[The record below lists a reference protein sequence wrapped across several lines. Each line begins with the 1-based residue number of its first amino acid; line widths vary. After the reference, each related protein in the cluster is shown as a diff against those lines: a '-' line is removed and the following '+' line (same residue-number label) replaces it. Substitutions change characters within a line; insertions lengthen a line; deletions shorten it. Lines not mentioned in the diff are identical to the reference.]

1 MAVKCPMIKGV
12 NMISATEAKFKS
24 THGKTVKEL
33 ELKIEKELNKAVEG
47 GEFCCYTQIP
57 SNTATEVRDKIKEDM
72 EKLGY
77 KITMED
83 SRGGNAPAEQRPWWD
98 TVTLK
103 WD

>member
-1 MAVKCPMIKGV
+1 
-12 NMISATEAKFKS
+12 MISAREAKFKS

-47 GEFCCYTQIP
+47 GEFCCWTQIP

-83 SRGGNAPAEQRPWWD
+83 SRGSNAPAEQRPWWD